1 MGMLFKWLSHSVL
14 LEVTHPHPFL
24 PSSLWVPSG
33 AGNDTLSL
41 PSSNFGEDALHFPQK
56 NPVVW
61 WKIEVSVWV
70 RTPIKSKRRLSTFS
84 TQPITRMGGLGPKLY
99 RLWNT
104 SSTGYQG
111 SKDSSLDKVFFS
123 AHCRVWATLGISR
136 DPLST
141 RSLISAT
148 KRATISCRKG
158 HLEPMSDRLPEKII
172 CRATC
177 LCEVLSKFKNWVV

>member
-123 AHCRVWATLGISR
+123 AHCRVWATLG
-136 DPLST
+136 
-141 RSLISAT
+141 
-148 KRATISCRKG
+148 KRAWP
-158 HLEPMSDRLPEKII
+158 HLDPMSYLNDEARDN
-172 CRATC
+172 C
-177 LCEVLSKFKNWVV
+177 LRTRWPRPHVGSFASKNYLQLLSFAKYF